1 MKFVLILGMV
11 LFLQGFVPCE
21 GGRLMDFLTN
31 FFARRTTTIIDR
43 FKRNETGRESFHSFF
58 RDIIEARLYARGRL
72 GWNETLTVS
81 PSITPQITTP
91 PSELIYWRNVSFFL
105 NFLVLSLITT

>member
-11 LFLQGFVPCE
+11 LFLQGFAPCE
-21 GGRLMDFLTN
+21 GGRLLDFLTN
-31 FFARRTTTIIDR
+31 FFARRATTIIDR
-43 FKRNETGRESFHSFF
+43 FKHNETGRESFHSFF

-81 PSITPQITTP
+81 PSTTPQITTP
-91 PSELIYWRNVSFFL
+91 PSELIYWRNISFFL
-105 NFLVLSLITT
+105 IFLF